1 MPVSKGTLLY
11 HTRELVDDILADWRG
26 GASYVETA
34 ARLNLSKSTVAGIVY
49 RNKEP
54 DEESARPFRPAGWAP
69 GPAPKRLPHHSGGH
83 MPTGRTVVHTAK
95 IAVPGARFA
104 ACQYIAGQKG
114 VDFNLYAQAPK
125 CPAET
130 KPGSPYCPAH
140 HLRCH
145 VKTRS
150 EEAA

>member
-1 MPVSKGTLLY
+1 MSIPKGTLLA
-11 HTRELVDDILADWRG
+11 HTPEHVGAILAAWRAG
-26 GASYVETA
+26 VSYGALAEQFGLTS
-34 ARLNLSKSTVAGIVY
+34 SMVAGIIN
-49 RNKEP
+49 RNKKLG
-54 DEESARPFRPAGWAP
+54 EESERSFFEEPSTARTKPALPPMRRAPEGDRRPKWMMS
-69 GPAPKRLPHHSGGH
+69 RRMVS
-83 MPTGRTVVHTAK
+83 
-95 IAVPGARFA
+95 GARFA
-104 ACQYIAGQKG
+104 ACQYIKGQKG

-150 EEAA
+150 QEAA

>member
-1 MPVSKGTLLY
+1 MPVSKGTLLN
-11 HTRELVDDILADWRG
+11 HTRELVDDILTDWRG

-34 ARLNLSKSTVAGIVY
+34 ARLNLNKSTVAGIVY

-54 DEESARPFRPAGWAP
+54 GEESARSFFEEPSTARTKPALPPMRRAPEGDRRPKWMMS
-69 GPAPKRLPHHSGGH
+69 RR
-83 MPTGRTVVHTAK
+83 M
-95 IAVPGARFA
+95 VPGARFRD
-104 ACQYIAGQKG
+104 CQYIKGQKG
-114 VDFNLYAQAPK
+114 VDFNLYAAAPK